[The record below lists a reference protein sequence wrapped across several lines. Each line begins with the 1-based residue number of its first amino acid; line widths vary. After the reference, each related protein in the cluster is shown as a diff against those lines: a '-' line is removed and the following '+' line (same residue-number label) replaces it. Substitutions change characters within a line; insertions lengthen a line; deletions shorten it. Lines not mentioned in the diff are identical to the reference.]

1 MRAVSGCGLVK
12 EAAVMRIMARGYDID
27 LTSPIE
33 LDTLEE
39 CIECNIIVSYRHY
52 TSSRE
57 GPVLSSS

>member
-1 MRAVSGCGLVK
+1 MK
-12 EAAVMRIMARGYDID
+12 EAAVCMRIMAQGYDID